1 MRTILQTP
9 IFTALKDNLQHKV
22 IWITGASSGIGL
34 EMAKQL
40 AGNGNKLVL
49 SSRRTEVLLTVKQ
62 SLLQSENVLVVKIDL
77 EQPRDF
83 QQAVNQVY
91 AHFGRVDI
99 VIHNGGVSQRSFVT
113 DTDITV
119 DRRIM
124 EINFFGPVA
133 LTKLILPLM
142 MAQGSGHFAVI
153 TSLTGKFGF
162 GMRSAYAASKHAL
175 HGFFESLSIE
185 LGEKGIDVTMICPG
199 PVQTNISVNALDGKG
214 KATMQMDAMQMEGM
228 PVNIAVSKMLQAI
241 ASRQPE
247 VIVGRLK
254 ERLAVKLK
262 LFLPWVFVKMARKQN
277 PQGAVK

>member
-1 MRTILQTP
+1 MGTIPQNP
-9 IFTALKDNLQHKV
+9 IFTALMEKIQHKV

-62 SLLQSENVLVVKIDL
+62 SLPQSENVLVVKIDL
-77 EQPRDF
+77 EQPGEF

-99 VIHNGGVSQRSFVT
+99 VIHNGGVSQRSMVT
-113 DTDITV
+113 DTDISV

-124 EINFFGPVA
+124 EINFFGSVA
-133 LTKLILPLM
+133 LTKFILPHM

-175 HGFFESLSIE
+175 HGFFESLFIE
-185 LGEKGIDVTMICPG
+185 LGDKGIAVTMICPG

-214 KATMQMDAMQMEGM
+214 TATMQMDAMQTEGM
-228 PVNIAVSKMLQAI
+228 PVDMAVSKMLQAI
-241 ASRQPE
+241 ASRKRE
-247 VIVGRLK
+247 VILGGFKEQLAVRLK
-254 ERLAVKLK
+254 S
-262 LFLPWVFVKMARKQN
+262 FLPGVFVKMARKQN